1 MNSIGLVEVKNVSKG
16 IVVTDEMLKSAGIV
30 LISSGSVCPGK
41 FVTIVG
47 GELSAIHA
55 AVDRAELI
63 AEDALID
70 KFVIGNLGDNV
81 FEAICGT
88 ADVKEK
94 KAFGIVETFTAA
106 SAIQAADAAVKAGDI
121 ELIEVRVARGLGGK
135 CFVSMTGDVADVKAG
150 VEAGARIA
158 TEQGVLI
165 NTEVIANPHPELWEA
180 VLSFDFTAYNGTAY
194 AVPFLRLNPD
204 KFDCVA

>member
-81 FEAICGT
+81 RQFAEQPMLRKRKHSVLLKHLLPQVQFKQPTLLLKPVTSNLSKFVWLVVWA
-88 ADVKEK
+88 V
-94 KAFGIVETFTAA
+94 
-106 SAIQAADAAVKAGDI
+106 SALFQ
-121 ELIEVRVARGLGGK
+121 
-135 CFVSMTGDVADVKAG
+135 
-150 VEAGARIA
+150 
-158 TEQGVLI
+158 
-165 NTEVIANPHPELWEA
+165 
-180 VLSFDFTAYNGTAY
+180 
-194 AVPFLRLNPD
+194 
-204 KFDCVA
+204 

>member
-16 IVVTDEMLKSAGIV
+16 IVVTDEMLKSAGV
-30 LISSGSVCPGK
+30 TLISSGSVCPGK

-55 AVDRAELI
+55 AVDRAKII
-63 AEDALID
+63 AEESMID
-70 KFVIGNLGDNV
+70 TFVIGNLGKNV

-88 ADVKEK
+88 ADVKVK
-94 KAFGIVETFTAA
+94 RAFGIIETFTAA
-106 SAIQAADAAVKAGDI
+106 SAIEAADAAVKSGDI
-121 ELIEVRVARGLGGK
+121 DLIEVRVARGMAGK
-135 CFVSMTGDVADVKAG
+135 CFATMTGDVADVKAA

-158 TEQGVLI
+158 AEEGVLI

-180 VLSFDFTAYNGTAY
+180 VL
-194 AVPFLRLNPD
+194 
-204 KFDCVA
+204 

>member
-165 NTEVIANPHPELWEA
+165 NTEVIANPHPEL
-180 VLSFDFTAYNGTAY
+180 LSLIHIYIQSAPACKENFSI
-194 AVPFLRLNPD
+194 
-204 KFDCVA
+204 CC